1 MKRKA
6 YGKLL
11 EWKASPYRKPLIL
24 RGARQVGKTWLMKE
38 FGKNEYKSV
47 LYANFDLDERLRG
60 LFDKDYDIDR
70 ILLALQALTGVKV
83 RAGETLI
90 ILDEIQEV
98 NRGLG
103 VLKYFCENAPEHHV
117 MVAGSLLGIALHPGT
132 SFPVGK
138 VDMIDIHPLDYEEF
152 LWAIGNEQLCRLLYN
167 PDWQLL
173 SALKGKYI
181 EYLRQY
187 YYVGG
192 MPEAVSCF
200 VNERD
205 LAMVRKI
212 QEGILTAYTNDI
224 SKHAPQSDV
233 QRIMMVMRSIPS
245 QLSKEN
251 KKFFYGVMKKGARA
265 ADYELAI
272 QWLMDCG
279 ILYKVP
285 RVKKVGLPLKFYED
299 ISAFKLFFLD
309 LGLLAALSEA
319 PAEMML
325 VGDNIFEEFKGM
337 FTEQYV
343 LQQMVA
349 LDNLHIYYW
358 SNERS
363 DGELDFIVQRES
375 KIIPIE
381 VKAEENVKA
390 KSLRAF
396 INNNPNFK
404 GMRLSMSD
412 YRDQEW
418 MENFP
423 LYSILGILGA

>member
-11 EWKASPYRKPLIL
+11 EWKASAYRKPLIL

-38 FGKNEYKSV
+38 FGKNEYKNV

-70 ILLALQALTGVKV
+70 ILLALQALTGVNV

-103 VLKYFCENAPEHHV
+103 VLKYFYENAPEHHV

-152 LWAIGNEQLCRLLYN
+152 LWATGNVQLSRLLHN

-173 SALKGKYI
+173 STLKSKYI

-192 MPEAVSCF
+192 MPEAVSSF
-200 VNERD
+200 VKEKD

-212 QEGILTAYTNDI
+212 QEDILTAYTNDI
-224 SKHAPQSDV
+224 SKHAPQNDV

-251 KKFFYGVMKKGARA
+251 KKFVYGVMKKGARA

-285 RVKKVGLPLKFYED
+285 RVKKAGMPLKFYED
-299 ISAFKLFFLD
+299 MSAFKLFFLD

-319 PAEMML
+319 PADMML

-349 LDNLHIYYW
+349 LDSLHIYYW

-363 DGELDFIVQRES
+363 DGELDFIVQRGS
-375 KIIPIE
+375 RIIPIE

-396 INNNPNFK
+396 ITANPNLK

-412 YRDQEW
+412 YRDQDW
-418 MENFP
+418 MKNFP
-423 LYSILGILGA
+423 LYSILDVLA

>member
-11 EWKASPYRKPLIL
+11 EWKTSVYRKPLIL

-38 FGKNEYKSV
+38 FGKNEYKNV

-70 ILLALQALTGVKV
+70 ILLALQALTGVNV

-103 VLKYFCENAPEHHV
+103 VLKYFCENTPEHHV

-138 VDMIDIHPLDYEEF
+138 VDIIDIHPLDYEEF
-152 LWAIGNEQLCRLLYN
+152 LWATGNEHLSRLLQN

-173 SALKGKYI
+173 SMLKSKYI
-181 EYLRQY
+181 EHLRQY

-192 MPEAVSCF
+192 MPEAVSSF
-200 VNERD
+200 VKEKD

-212 QEGILTAYTNDI
+212 QEDILTAYTNDI
-224 SKHAPQSDV
+224 SKHAPQNDV

-251 KKFFYGVMKKGARA
+251 KKFVYGVMKKGARA

-285 RVKKVGLPLKFYED
+285 RVKKAGMPLKFYED
-299 ISAFKLFFLD
+299 MSAFKLFFLD

-319 PAEMML
+319 PADIML

-349 LDNLHIYYW
+349 LDSLHIYYW
-358 SNERS
+358 SSERS

-375 KIIPIE
+375 RIIPIE

-396 INNNPNFK
+396 ITANPNLK
-404 GMRLSMSD
+404 GVRLSMSD
-412 YRDQEW
+412 YRNQEW

-423 LYSILGILGA
+423 LYSILGLLGS